1 MEEGRAVEDG
11 GLDEIAEGA
20 ILLFVVF
27 ELRYLRGYGYCFD
40 GAWMMYTQFGED
52 MTSVINLSSTSSGT

>member
-20 ILLFVVF
+20 ILFFVVL
-27 ELRYLRGYGYCFD
+27 ELRYLRGYRYCFD
-40 GAWMMYTQFGED
+40 GA
-52 MTSVINLSSTSSGT
+52 